1 MDKLLK
7 LKEAVTAKASN
18 PGFIHHQW
26 YVKWHLQIVERLV
39 NELCNIYTEADRN
52 ICLLLVWLHDYGKI
66 LAQKPENYDKGD
78 FLTFTKGR
86 ELMES
91 LGFSQSVTDQTISY
105 LQQMER
111 KMEEDLSFA
120 PIEVQIISSA
130 DAASHLIGP
139 FMSLYWYE
147 NPDKSIEELLESGVK
162 KVRKDWLRKVTLPE
176 IKKRFQER
184 YLYMLENAGE
194 FPDCFLR
201 TSAQ

>member
-147 NPDKSIEELLESGVK
+147 NPDKSIEELLESGYEIIDSPNEFKVK
-162 KVRKDWLRKVTLPE
+162 R
-176 IKKRFQER
+176 I
-184 YLYMLENAGE
+184 
-194 FPDCFLR
+194 
-201 TSAQ
+201 